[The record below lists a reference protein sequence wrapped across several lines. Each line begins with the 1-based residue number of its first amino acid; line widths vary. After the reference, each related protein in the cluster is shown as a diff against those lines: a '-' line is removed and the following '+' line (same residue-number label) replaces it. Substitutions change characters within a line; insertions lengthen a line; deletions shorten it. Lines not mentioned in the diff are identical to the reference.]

1 MAALTFADLQKPL
14 PGGSIPRWTV
24 LVSKI
29 KNKEP
34 FSLDGSGSEVVLN
47 YLDENIQN
55 LFESGSIT
63 KIQSQYRGKNL
74 FKTAKGGKQ
83 LNLGK
88 LFKSPDFGGG
98 KGSGAGAAETER
110 NESAQCLY
118 ASLACYVFKKQI
130 PLDAPITKQQFKDA
144 MKYCD
149 VSEKFEKML
158 DLPKD
163 WHESSILGA
172 NYLHKKYALKGKY
185 EYHRGSS
192 LVDTIENTFKR
203 LNSNEKAFGNLN
215 KWSPADMY
223 MFTQAGKDAVKNELV
238 KVKTLQQLNTLMVKY
253 YKSHDIIGVSLKK
266 ISGTVKATE
275 NNVGD
280 TDKVEVEYLGEQVV
294 ATNKNS
300 ILDSMDVYLEHSNGR
315 IQFRSFGSG
324 SLTSWQGEG
333 KGTYANQGKVS
344 LGPTNYI
351 LGIHGVDKLPES
363 RDSAR
368 LAKNPDTRYY
378 KDFYD
383 AAKRVKTKNLPDTQ
397 EEFVKLWESANE
409 QWRYSK
415 YLGVLL
421 VDRMLSLS
429 KEKRNEVIT
438 DLYLY
443 SASKASFAGPFL
455 KLE

>member
-1 MAALTFADLQKPL
+1 MAALQFTDLIKML
-14 PGGSIPRWTV
+14 PGTTTPRWTV

-34 FSLDGSGSEVVLN
+34 LSLNSTGKEVIIDYLDDTIKMLFEEGSISEV
-47 YLDENIQN
+47 Q
-55 LFESGSIT
+55 
-63 KIQSQYRGKNL
+63 KQYRGKNL
-74 FKTAKGGKQ
+74 FKTKSGLKI
-83 LNLGK
+83 NLTG

-118 ASLACYVFKKQI
+118 ASLVCYVFKKQI
-130 PLDAPITKQQFKDA
+130 PLDTPITKQQFKEA

-172 NYLHKKYALKGKY
+172 NYLHKIYALKGKY

-192 LVDTIENTFKR
+192 TVDMIEGTFSR
-203 LNSNEKAFGNLN
+203 LNRNEKAFGNIN

-223 MFTQAGKDAVKNELV
+223 MFTRAGKDVVKNELT
-238 KVKTLQQLNTLMVKY
+238 KVKTLQQFNTLMIKY

-266 ISGTVKATE
+266 ISGNVKSTE
-275 NNVGD
+275 NNIGD

-294 ATNKNS
+294 AANKNS
-300 ILDSMDVYLEHSNGR
+300 ILDSMDVYLEHSKGR
-315 IQFRSFGSG
+315 IQFRSFGGAG
-324 SLTSWQGEG
+324 SLTGWQGEG
-333 KGTYANQGKVS
+333 KGTFANQGKVS
-344 LGPTNYI
+344 LGPVNYI
-351 LGIHGVDKLPES
+351 LGMHGVEKLPES

-368 LAKNPDTRYY
+368 LARNPDARYY

-397 EEFVKLWESANE
+397 ADFERLWESADE

-438 DLYLY
+438 DIYLY
-443 SASKASFAGPFL
+443 SASKASFAGPYL